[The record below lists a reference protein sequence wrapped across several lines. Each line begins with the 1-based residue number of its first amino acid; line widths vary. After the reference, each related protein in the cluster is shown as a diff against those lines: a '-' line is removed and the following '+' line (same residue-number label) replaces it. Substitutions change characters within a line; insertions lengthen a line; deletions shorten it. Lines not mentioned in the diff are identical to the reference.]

1 MTLRAELALV
11 MTFTRVLAVAAI
23 LGLLI
28 PAALLGEWVFF
39 TLGLVGVGAFLVP
52 FLSRR

>member
-1 MTLRAELALV
+1 MTLARILA
-11 MTFTRVLAVAAI
+11 VLAVLA
-23 LGLLI
+23 LLI

-52 FLSRR
+52 FLNR